1 MSHKNPVSH
10 NPPMLNRIPMPH
22 RIILI
27 LCSTSL
33 LLLLAA
39 CGGGDTVDEG
49 PAQGVNGDAS
59 RGQTLFNQSSIGS
72 ASASGCMTCHSLEE
86 GVTLVGPSLAGV
98 AGRAT
103 ERVPELSAEE
113 YLRQSIVEPNAYI
126 VEGFSEGLMY
136 QNYGR
141 ELTDQQI
148 ADLVAFLLTL
158 E

>member
-1 MSHKNPVSH
+1 MSRKNPVSH
-10 NPPMLNRIPMPH
+10 KTPMLNRIPMPH
-22 RIILI
+22 RIILM
-27 LCSTSL
+27 LCSTL
-33 LLLLAA
+33 LLLLLVA
-39 CGGGDTVDEG
+39 CGGGESGDGGQAEAV
-49 PAQGVNGDAS
+49 AGDAG
-59 RGQTLFNQSSIGS
+59 RGATLFNQSSIGS

-98 AGRAT
+98 AGRAS

>member
-1 MSHKNPVSH
+1 MQYK
-10 NPPMLNRIPMPH
+10 
-22 RIILI
+22 IILI

-39 CGGGDTVDEG
+39 CGGGDTSDGGQAEAVS
-49 PAQGVNGDAS
+49 GDPG
-59 RGQTLFNQSSIGS
+59 RGETLFNQSSIGS

-98 AGRAT
+98 AARAP

-113 YLRQSIVEPNAYI
+113 YLRQSIVEPNAYV